1 MKSLKLYI
9 LEMMGDMK
17 FLADIN
23 SLFLN
28 LDKFTAKIIICVFIY
43 VLCVLIYILGCF
55 CIVKAI
61 QCIIRN
67 IEKKFGYNINS
78 YILINMFK
86 VCYFF
91 VPIVM
96 TSSIGTVLINFEHV
110 FDFFETL
117 YDENKVVIY
126 MQDSTKVHFYTI
138 MNSPAEPE
146 EHISMDMNYQDRK
159 IYFSQFFMGNVKDL
173 YLDEKI
179 TEVKLVLP
187 VDTPIQLIYAIYDR
201 AGTHHWILPDQ
212 NIDMHV
218 EPGQIYS
225 TLLIIDKPGI
235 YYGQCSQIG
244 ISVNNESMP
253 IIVEAVSY
261 EDFCTYMKENGAVHV
276 RFKYILEEDGMD

>member
-1 MKSLKLYI
+1 
-9 LEMMGDMK
+9 
-17 FLADIN
+17 
-23 SLFLN
+23 
-28 LDKFTAKIIICVFIY
+28 
-43 VLCVLIYILGCF
+43 
-55 CIVKAI
+55 
-61 QCIIRN
+61 
-67 IEKKFGYNINS
+67 
-78 YILINMFK
+78 
-86 VCYFF
+86 
-91 VPIVM
+91 M

-201 AGTHHWILPDQ
+201 AGTHH
-212 NIDMHV
+212 
-218 EPGQIYS
+218 
-225 TLLIIDKPGI
+225 
-235 YYGQCSQIG
+235 
-244 ISVNNESMP
+244 
-253 IIVEAVSY
+253 
-261 EDFCTYMKENGAVHV
+261 
-276 RFKYILEEDGMD
+276 